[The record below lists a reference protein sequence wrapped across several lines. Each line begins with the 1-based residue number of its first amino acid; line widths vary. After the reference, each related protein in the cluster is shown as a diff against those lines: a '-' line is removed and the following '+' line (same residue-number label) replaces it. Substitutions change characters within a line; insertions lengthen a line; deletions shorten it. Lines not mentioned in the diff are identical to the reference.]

1 MNEAEVVSI
10 ICENLDAQKWQF
22 WIDDHPIHKD
32 LTYQKYCLL
41 IGGARPDIFGVNNF
55 RQIFAVEVKGLKDY
69 KKAIGQALTYKSGVN
84 LAYIGGIN
92 TALEKISKTAL
103 SCGLGLMAV
112 DESNS
117 GVNII
122 DPIYDISPFYL
133 DDIKNEISILQ
144 TQKKSNRS
152 FSSFGRTHVV
162 NYFAPI
168 YLFGNHELLTKK
180 ELVLSFQQF
189 DWANKAYSEL
199 IDGANVI
206 GLLNL
211 EEQGYSLSK
220 IGKFCLEHF
229 KSIGLNSLNELSEI
243 INQAQRNNCVYSE
256 FPALAK
262 FMQLIYLQNRDFKQ
276 FLSILTSFDKIEI
289 TSKEIIDKLVIEY
302 PNLFL
307 NFFVKPTAKKQV
319 VDIFLSG
326 EKESLME
333 DYLKTIS
340 EYGHYNFFFAF
351 KRHLVHLGVLSQ
363 ENTTFYGKTEEM
375 DPENDY
381 WILGKD
387 ILI

>member
-168 YLFGNHELLTKK
+168 YLFRNHELLTKK

-363 ENTTFYGKTEEM
+363 ENTTFYGKTEGM